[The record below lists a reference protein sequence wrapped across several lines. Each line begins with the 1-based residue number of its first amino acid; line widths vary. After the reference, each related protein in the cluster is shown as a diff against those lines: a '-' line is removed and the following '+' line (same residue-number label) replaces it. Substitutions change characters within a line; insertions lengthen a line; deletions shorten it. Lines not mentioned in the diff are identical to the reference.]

1 MDGRREGRETDE
13 DGAAERDMDWELEA
27 GSLLARSLA
36 GWCVWVGWAI
46 VGHLHLRRVGRPWSD
61 E

>member
-13 DGAAERDMDWELEA
+13 DGAAEREMDWEK
-27 GSLLARSLA
+27 LARWLA
-36 GWCVWVGWAI
+36 GRLVCVGWAI